1 MLTMREEGES
11 ENVIGEMVA
20 LRWEPT
26 HVTKH
31 TSSVIPLQLA
41 SLLVFILSL
50 LYHKNFILVI
60 MVFFVMI

>member
-11 ENVIGEMVA
+11 ENVIGEMVV

-41 SLLVFILSL
+41 PLLVFILSL